1 MNNLSDLTKVRPSDP
16 FRFPARVY
24 NDLQDMLTWWRRQK
38 TSFSGGI
45 SLAGPGQD
53 GETILVRNDCG
64 ADRMNGEVLA
74 LNGPIFNHADNPA
87 DFEARNWIWSGNQPG
102 SSSAGKFCLLLE
114 PIASAAIG
122 RAAISGTWPANV
134 NTSTAADTN
143 AEISANSY
151 NLQGG
156 STGSAQILST
166 EGNPS
171 GLQWCAVRLPLASVN
186 DTVPFVNI
194 SGQTIPANGVICCY
208 QTAYPSSCPG
218 FGSGVQ
224 TDFPSGGICAAA
236 LQYYR
241 GNLMGWAGGYF
252 VNVSGAVAAGANGQC
267 SPATHKPWMA
277 LYHPGSGFGV
287 SPTPLAGEIWG
298 PAPGANDFALYR
310 GLPGF
315 MIAGPVNTANNTVGV
330 IQAPG
335 SCTLWCAAKEAWHY
349 GPSLTPRSD
358 QQCWVTCYPLAG
370 GPGAGQYDGSQQSPP
385 ITMVVLL
392 RRGQLAKDPNVVA
405 GNVLAYRATTA
416 LYPAIAGGGSGTNP
430 CFEPAD
436 LTYLDEPVGTI
447 RACAVAMAAPQ
458 GWAPMDGTSNATG
471 SGIDA
476 AQNFFRA
483 GTPGTTG
490 GSATHMHSL
499 ECSNPNN
506 TCAYGSFTTVPTGMG
521 AASSLPPY
529 VEIGGWLERINNGQS

>member
-171 GLQWCAVRLPLASVN
+171 GLQSVR
-186 DTVPFVNI
+186 
-194 SGQTIPANGVICCY
+194 
-208 QTAYPSSCPG
+208 
-218 FGSGVQ
+218 
-224 TDFPSGGICAAA
+224 
-236 LQYYR
+236 
-241 GNLMGWAGGYF
+241 
-252 VNVSGAVAAGANGQC
+252 GAVAAGLCERYG
-267 SPATHKPWMA
+267 A
-277 LYHPGSGFGV
+277 LCQHQWADDPGKRRH
-287 SPTPLAGEIWG
+287 L
-298 PAPGANDFALYR
+298 L
-310 GLPGF
+310 LPDRLSVELSRIRQRCPNRF
-315 MIAGPVNTANNTVGV
+315 
-330 IQAPG
+330 
-335 SCTLWCAAKEAWHY
+335 
-349 GPSLTPRSD
+349 
-358 QQCWVTCYPLAG
+358 
-370 GPGAGQYDGSQQSPP
+370 SQ
-385 ITMVVLL
+385 
-392 RRGQLAKDPNVVA
+392 RR
-405 GNVLAYRATTA
+405 
-416 LYPAIAGGGSGTNP
+416 
-430 CFEPAD
+430 D
-436 LTYLDEPVGTI
+436 L
-447 RACAVAMAAPQ
+447 C
-458 GWAPMDGTSNATG
+458 
-471 SGIDA
+471 
-476 AQNFFRA
+476 
-483 GTPGTTG
+483 
-490 GSATHMHSL
+490 
-499 ECSNPNN
+499 C
-506 TCAYGSFTTVPTGMG
+506 G
-521 AASSLPPY
+521 AAILPRKLDGL
-529 VEIGGWLERINNGQS
+529 GGRLFRQRFRRRSCRRERTMQPRNAQALDGV